1 MPFALIF
8 RLLRTGSQSQ
18 NREGFQLQIAACTGG
33 NQFLFQIQAMHR
45 IVAQLRFRDFLKR
58 PDDELG
64 WRLFCTPAIF
74 PDTAEN
80 HLVERFFGSMAGY
93 FVEVGANDPV
103 IHSKTWNLEQKGWT
117 GLLIEPQPEHAER
130 LKATRKSDVCCF
142 ACGPASYH
150 GATMPLYIAGIRGIH
165 SSLSENH
172 YVAGSHVTKTINVP
186 VRTQTAYCTST
197 MHHAPLIFWPSILKA
212 LTLTSSRA

>member
-1 MPFALIF
+1 MQRIAHL
-8 RLLRTGSQSQ
+8 
-18 NREGFQLQIAACTGG
+18 GFC
-33 NQFLFQIQAMHR
+33 
-45 IVAQLRFRDFLKR
+45 DFLKG

-64 WRLFCTPAIF
+64 WRLFCAPAIF

-80 HLVERFFGSMAGY
+80 HLVERFFGSTLGY

-103 IHSKTWNLEQKGWT
+103 INSKTLNLEKKGWT

-130 LKATRKSDVCCF
+130 LRATRKSDVCCF

-150 GATMPLYIAGIRGIH
+150 GATMTLYIAGIRGIH

-186 VRTQTAYCTST
+186 VRT
-197 MHHAPLIFWPSILKA
+197 LDSILYEYNATRPVDFLAVDTEGSDVDVLEGTDLDTWKPR
-212 LTLTSSRA
+212 LILIEDLVLDLSTDKT